1 MKFSHFIGGTAI
13 GIVPKIIVVVLISQG
28 FMSGLSGSL
37 MAIFFAGLAGLA
49 ILLSWLARKRLEA
62 QSPL

>member
-1 MKFSHFIGGTAI
+1 MKFSHFMGGTAI
-13 GIVPKIIVVVLISQG
+13 GIIPKIIVLALISQG
-28 FMSGLSGSL
+28 FISGLSGSL
-37 MAIFFAGLAGLA
+37 MAVFFAALAALA